1 MPANSPA
8 VAQPLAAAPNR
19 EPLPENDPQEALP
32 SQNKFFA
39 IIYSCA
45 FLLSVGNGFLSGKTS
60 FIAVDWFAGA
70 QCAGVKTDK
79 CDPSIAF
86 SCTCKT
92 AVTQYALI
100 SGAFTFTSLAF
111 AVFVVPFLCRAS
123 DSFGRRVFIQVGS
136 VMSCWSISVFLY
148 LITGLK
154 WSLWLMFVLSFVASQ
169 SPASTVSVSSIL
181 DVCPTE
187 DKSKVLG
194 RRAAL
199 FVLGT
204 CVGLGAGYF
213 LSELQASIACFVCS
227 LLSVAVHILFWPETL
242 LKRHRVPFTRGA
254 SNPFR
259 PLLFFFIKKSYRYL
273 FIVMLTEQL
282 AGAGFSAL
290 IFQYTRQA
298 FNADTSLFSLALAT
312 FNLATAAMPGL
323 LLPVWHM
330 LPS

>member
-1 MPANSPA
+1 
-8 VAQPLAAAPNR
+8 L
-19 EPLPENDPQEALP
+19 
-32 SQNKFFA
+32 FA
-39 IIYSCA
+39 DQDC
-45 FLLSVGNGFLSGKTS
+45 V
-60 FIAVDWFAGA
+60 
-70 QCAGVKTDK
+70 GVKSDQCNNALNKYTAA
-79 CDPSIAF
+79 S
-86 SCTCKT
+86 
-92 AVTQYALI
+92 AVT
-100 SGAFTFTSLAF
+100 TFTSLGF
-111 AVFVVPFLCRAS
+111 ALFAVPFLTRAS
-123 DSFGRRVFIQVGS
+123 DAFGRRVFIQVGS
-136 VMSCWSISVFLY
+136 VMSCWSISVVLY
-148 LITGLK
+148 ELTGWK
-154 WSLWLMFVLSFVASQ
+154 GSLWLIFILSFVASQ

-199 FVLGT
+199 FVLGN

-273 FIVMLTEQL
+273 FIVMLAEQL

-298 FNADTSLFSLALAT
+298 FNACHMQARLCSALR
-312 FNLATAAMPGL
+312 LQYSILRRP
-323 LLPVWHM
+323 
-330 LPS
+330 